1 MSRETPTPPGP
12 SSRGRTRVSVVVP
25 AFDEAAGIAEALAAI
40 GAQEPPAREV
50 LVVDGGSGDGTPEVA
65 RRAGARVLTARRGR
79 GIQLHTGARAAGGDI
94 LLFLHAD
101 TRLPRGAM
109 AAVEAALG
117 DPAVVGGKFRLR
129 FEHRHPVLGA
139 VAFGSRLPWAWASYG
154 DAATFVRRDVY
165 ERMGGFED
173 VPLFEDHRFFA
184 RLRREGRIRVLPLEV
199 TTSCRR
205 FCRRGPLRQLL
216 ENAALLAGHALGAS
230 PRRLADRYR
239 ESGPKA

>member
-1 MSRETPTPPGP
+1 MSREVYTPPGP
-12 SSRGRTRVSVVVP
+12 AFRGASRVSVIVP
-25 AFDEAAGIAEALAAI
+25 ALDEAAGIERTLAAI
-40 GAQEPPAREV
+40 RDQTPPAREI

-65 RRAGARVLTARRGR
+65 RRAGTRVLAARRGR
-79 GIQLHTGARAAGGDI
+79 GVQLHTGARAATGEI
-94 LLFLHAD
+94 LLFVHAD
-101 TRLPRGAM
+101 TRLPRGGL
-109 AAVEAALG
+109 AAVEGALS

-139 VAFGSRLPWAWASYG
+139 VALGSRLPWAWTSYG
-154 DAATFVRRDVY
+154 DAAIFVRRDVY
-165 ERMGGFED
+165 LRTGGFED

-184 RLRREGRIRVLPLEV
+184 RLKREGTIRVLPLEV